1 MRAARAM
8 FSAGYFRK
16 GSRPR
21 PSPFPGRSGFPEISS
36 EKRRLIRRFPCR
48 SACRRPFPWETAAFY
63 GMPAG
68 LLRTVLSSGRE
79 TASRR
84 MVPLPDSVGMS

>member
-8 FSAGYFRK
+8 FFPDSFRK
-16 GSRPR
+16 GSRSR
-21 PSPFPGRSGFPEISS
+21 PSSFPGRSGFPEISS

-48 SACRRPFPWETAAFY
+48 SACRRPFPGETAAFY
-63 GMPAG
+63 GLPACV
-68 LLRTVLSSGRE
+68 LKTVLSSGRE

-84 MVPLPDSVGMS
+84 MVPLPDSIGMS